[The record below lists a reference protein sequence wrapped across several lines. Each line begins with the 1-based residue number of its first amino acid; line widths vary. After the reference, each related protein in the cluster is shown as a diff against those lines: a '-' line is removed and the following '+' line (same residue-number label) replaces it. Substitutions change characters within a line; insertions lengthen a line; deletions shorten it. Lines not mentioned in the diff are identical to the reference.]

1 MSNRTND
8 NTTEPRRGSA
18 VEEEA
23 YLRLVGERVRLERVR
38 RGMSRKTLSQMS
50 GVSERYLAELER
62 GTGNASLL
70 VLRQIAQA
78 MRQRVEDL
86 ASEMERS
93 IDLQLAVQQLE
104 RLSDIDVAEARRM
117 LAARFGRAAGVAK
130 TRVALV
136 GMRGAGKSTIGVEVA
151 QALSIPFIELD
162 REIERTSG
170 MDVPEIFEVHGHAT
184 YRKLERECLAS
195 VLDAYNRV
203 VIATGG
209 GIVSSAETFELL
221 LSSCYVVW
229 LKASPGTHADRVSK
243 NGTAVPSKGRP
254 GVGEISDILE
264 ARTPLYA
271 KADAVID
278 TTDKTPEAVVGEL
291 LSLIVEQSARRTGT

>member
-1 MSNRTND
+1 MSNRSND
-8 NTTEPRRGSA
+8 NTSEPRRGSA
-18 VEEEA
+18 AEEEA

-38 RGMSRKTLSQMS
+38 RGMSRKALSQMS

-86 ASEMERS
+86 ASESERG

-104 RLSDIDVAEARRM
+104 RLGEADVAEARRI
-117 LAARFGRAAGVAK
+117 LSARFGRSAGIAK
-130 TRVALV
+130 TRVALI
-136 GMRGAGKSTIGVEVA
+136 GMRGAGKSTVGAGAAE
-151 QALSIPFIELD
+151 ALSIPFIELD

-184 YRKLERECLAS
+184 YRKLERDCLAS

-209 GIVSSAETFELL
+209 GIVTSPESFELL
-221 LSSCYVVW
+221 LSSSFVVW
-229 LKASPGTHADRVSK
+229 LKASPGNHVDRTLK
-243 NGTAVPSKGRP
+243 NAASVVKTRV
-254 GVGEISDILE
+254 GVGEIADILE
-264 ARTPLYA
+264 ARLPLYA
-271 KADAVID
+271 KADATID

-291 LSLIVEQSARRTGT
+291 LSLIVEQSARKTGT